1 MHFILLLLFFCTSA
15 FASTT
20 HHPKQQKWSFDGIF
34 GKFDTASVQR
44 GFKVYREVCSACH
57 SVKRISFRNL
67 TEIGFSVGEAKT
79 IANEYQIHDGPNDEG
94 EMFDRN
100 GKIFDYIPGPYK
112 NDNQA
117 KAANGGAIPPD
128 LSLIIKA
135 RHDGANYVYSLLTGY
150 QKPPE
155 NIIINA
161 GMYYNPYFSGGQIKM
176 TPPLSSDGQVT
187 YQDETVAT
195 VDQMSKDVV
204 NFLQWA
210 AEPEMQKRKS
220 MGLKVLLFLILMTAV
235 FYIAMKQIW
244 KDIT

>member
-1 MHFILLLLFFCTSA
+1 MHSILLLLFFCTSA
-15 FASTT
+15 FANTA

-67 TEIGFSVGEAKT
+67 TEIGFSAGEAKT

-220 MGLKVLLFLILMTAV
+220 MGLKVMIFLILMTII

-244 KDIT
+244 RDIT

>member
-1 MHFILLLLFFCTSA
+1 M
-15 FASTT
+15 
-20 HHPKQQKWSFDGIF
+20 
-34 GKFDTASVQR
+34 
-44 GFKVYREVCSACH
+44 
-57 SVKRISFRNL
+57 
-67 TEIGFSVGEAKT
+67 
-79 IANEYQIHDGPNDEG
+79 
-94 EMFDRN
+94 
-100 GKIFDYIPGPYK
+100 
-112 NDNQA
+112 
-117 KAANGGAIPPD
+117 
-128 LSLIIKA
+128 IIKA

-187 YQDETVAT
+187 YQDETVAS

-204 NFLQWA
+204 NFLQWV

-220 MGLKVLLFLILMTAV
+220 MGLKVLLFLILMTTV

>member
-15 FASTT
+15 FASTA

-79 IANEYQIHDGPNDEG
+79 IANQYQIHDGPNDEG